1 LELQFGRLCQPRS
14 SQIQNLFNDE
24 EVVMKNWVRLFAVS
38 AMLAQAP
45 ADASNVFLDVQQ
57 VTPGGSGFGA
67 FIGTLNGVAVSGQMS
82 GPGNHTVLFDVNS
95 AVYGSTI
102 DGSSPQFSDGSVFA
116 ASQNQADRVGY
127 GNDLDTVYAASR
139 LTINFGQTMSNLV
152 FNIANLDGS
161 IFDFTTTSGLTG
173 ISLLSGNG
181 DGSEGLGVSG
191 KSLFDYDPNTI
202 IGQNPEDQPFTSDV
216 RSAYGSVL
224 LAGSYDALVIDIYT
238 NPAMTAYQHSL
249 DGIAQDGGS
258 FTLSAPVPVPAAFW
272 LFGSGLLVLLG
283 RFGVAGKAA

>member
-1 LELQFGRLCQPRS
+1 
-14 SQIQNLFNDE
+14 
-24 EVVMKNWVRLFAVS
+24 MKQKIRLFVVS
-38 AMLAQAP
+38 AMLVQASAQ
-45 ADASNVFLDVQQ
+45 ASNVFLDVEQ

-67 FIGTLNGVAVSGQMS
+67 FSGTLNGVAVAGQMS
-82 GPGNHTVLFDVNS
+82 GPGIHTTVNDVNS
-95 AVYGSTI
+95 GLPVSSTTL
-102 DGSSPQFSDGSVFA
+102 DGNSPQFSYSSVFA

-127 GNDLDTVYAASR
+127 GNDLDTIYAASR
-139 LTINFGQTMSNLV
+139 LTISFGQTMSNLV

-161 IFDFTTTSGLTG
+161 IFDFTATSGLTG

-191 KSLFDYDPNTI
+191 KSLFDYNPDTI
-202 IGQNPEDQPFTSDV
+202 VGQNPEDQPFTSDI

-224 LAGSYDALVIDIYT
+224 LVGSYDSLIIDIVT
-238 NPAMTAYQHSL
+238 NPAMTAYQHSV

-272 LFGSGLLVLLG
+272 LFGSGLLVLTG
-283 RFGVAGKAA
+283 RFRSLV